1 MDARRDHTRFEF
13 HAFHLLRAT
22 LIRHKYLHRKHCR
35 IHGFGII
42 RSRIKR
48 RVFVIHH
55 ISKVSAH
62 DLIKNIIDPG
72 KHFISASEIF
82 LQIDTLTSR
91 HSCGIG
97 VEFFHKKLRSRQAE
111 TVNTLFYIPH
121 HKKVILPKPFL

>member
-22 LIRHKYLHRKHCR
+22 FIRHKYLHRKHCR
-35 IHGFGII
+35 IHSFWII

-55 ISKVSAH
+55 IAKVSAH

-72 KHFISASEIF
+72 KHFISASEVL
-82 LQIDTLTSR
+82 LQIDALTSR
-91 HSCGIG
+91 RSCGIG
-97 VEFFHKKLRSRQAE
+97 VEFFHEKLRSCQTE
-111 TVNTLFYIPH
+111 TVNTLLYIPY
-121 HKKVILPKPFL
+121 HKKVILSKPFL